1 MRRGDASE
9 SLLRKEE
16 TGASTM
22 SDMPTKSEAL
32 YDVRQ
37 DQFPTVIRE
46 MIRHENDVTN
56 HRIMWLLV
64 GEGFIANAYVMVKNE
79 GNYTLSLLIVVGILI
94 ALSAFVMLY
103 QSYQA
108 RGYLLFLG
116 LQAKDGTLQEKHLP
130 LMGWPRNRIK
140 GWWRSVWLCPWIR
153 RIGDLLEPWL
163 LLPYLFITLWMSS
176 LLRTQTRQNLA
187 FVLVQG
193 AILSA
198 VILSISCI
206 ALVWS
211 QSQDDES
218 VGA

>member
-1 MRRGDASE
+1 
-9 SLLRKEE
+9 
-16 TGASTM
+16 M
-22 SDMPTKSEAL
+22 SDAI

-37 DQFPTVIRE
+37 DQYPTVIRE

-64 GEGFIANAYVMVKNE
+64 GQGFIANAYVSVRNE
-79 GNYTLSLLIVVGILI
+79 GTYTVSLLVVVGILI

-116 LQAKDGTLQEKHLP
+116 LQAKDGMLREKHLP
-130 LMGWPRNRIK
+130 LMGWPRNKIR
-140 GWWRSVWLCPWIR
+140 GWWRSVWVCPWIR
-153 RIGDLLEPWL
+153 RATDLLEPWML
-163 LLPYLFITLWMSS
+163 MPYLFTTMWMSS
-176 LLRTQTRQNLA
+176 LLRTQTRQNIVVALI
-187 FVLVQG
+187 LG

-198 VILSISCI
+198 VMLSATCI

-211 QSQDDES
+211 QSKDDES
-218 VGA
+218 ADG